1 MITAHTIGLILI
13 VSYLT
18 WMLYRTIRRD
28 EQNMQKN
35 GKLRLIS
42 KATGKIFDVQLV
54 TNDQMDKEALNDDSF
69 LVVAKIVFTR
79 VLDSFTNN
87 KINELKGFLSENV
100 FRVFEQSI
108 RERLDKKQTLDFS
121 LICLSSAKILNKEPD
136 YKTVTVEFVTE
147 QVNVL
152 KNADGQVIEGDP
164 LHVARMNDIWTF
176 EKRGKFNW
184 VVSATKSEI
193 YAN

>member
-13 VSYLT
+13 VSYLA

-28 EQNMQKN
+28 EQSMQKN

>member
-13 VSYLT
+13 VSYLA

-28 EQNMQKN
+28 EQSMQKN

-108 RERLDKKQTLDFS
+108 RDRLDKKQTLDFS

-152 KNADGQVIEGDP
+152 KNVDGQVIEGDP

-184 VVSATKSEI
+184 VVSATKSEV